1 MLAKE
6 EYTRNSNATYAGRKI
21 YGFGAEP
28 TPLDCMAPEAKGIG
42 RFPERE
48 QKAAEVKEDKA
59 KRLREMRAFLKS
71 AVADVDRRIATARGH
86 RTAR

>member
-1 MLAKE
+1 
-6 EYTRNSNATYAGRKI
+6 
-21 YGFGAEP
+21 
-28 TPLDCMAPEAKGIG
+28 MAPEAKGIG